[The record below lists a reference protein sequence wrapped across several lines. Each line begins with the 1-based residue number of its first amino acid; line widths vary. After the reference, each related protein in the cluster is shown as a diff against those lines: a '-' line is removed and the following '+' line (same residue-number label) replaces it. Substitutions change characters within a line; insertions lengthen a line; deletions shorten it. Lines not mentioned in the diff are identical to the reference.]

1 MKSWK
6 THTTACMISN
16 KPIFL
21 VLFFTL
27 SLLSGCALPSR
38 GGYDRSTGT
47 YTTKSEQVSKSGK
60 KKTVKKAKIGSVL
73 HGEASYYGPGF
84 EGNLTANGETFDSSE
99 MTCAHKSLPFNTW
112 LRVTRVD
119 TGESV
124 VVRVNDRGP
133 YAKGRILDLSAA
145 AGKKIGLDKVG
156 HAEVRAEVIEGE

>member
-1 MKSWK
+1 
-6 THTTACMISN
+6 MILN
-16 KPIFL
+16 KRNFL
-21 VLFFTL
+21 SVCLCCF
-27 SLLSGCALPSR
+27 LLSACSMPMR
-38 GGYDRSTGT
+38 GGYDRTSGS
-47 YTTKSEQVSKSGK
+47 YTMKSEVTTKSGK

-73 HGEASYYGPGF
+73 RGEASYYGPGL
-84 EGNLTANGETFDSSE
+84 EGNLTANGEVFNSSE

-112 LRVTRVD
+112 LRVTRED

-156 HAEVRAEVIEGE
+156 HAEVRAEVIEAP

>member
-1 MKSWK
+1 MILNKRFFLAICFLSILIS
-6 THTTACMISN
+6 ACSM
-16 KPIFL
+16 PM
-21 VLFFTL
+21 
-27 SLLSGCALPSR
+27 R
-38 GGYDRSTGT
+38 GGYDRASGS
-47 YTTKSEQVSKSGK
+47 YTTKTEVKTKSGK
-60 KKTVKKAKIGSVL
+60 KKNVKKAKIGSVL